1 MIPASLNLSKN
12 EDPNTNE
19 LLEILKQQLS
29 NSRKLGTLPGNSD
42 NALSQILMAGAHSR
56 TTSTV
61 DSIQGHSPTSNPLN
75 VKLTQVWT
83 DKNDYSSEERRALT
97 GSFSLALWITYNR
110 ITKTTNDAP
119 RIKYYQN
126 EVSNLPTHKILSQP
140 SFFLRKRWRLRE
152 ESKH

>member
-29 NSRKLGTLPGNSD
+29 NSRKIGTIPANSD
-42 NALSQILMAGAHSR
+42 NPLSQILMTGAHSR

-75 VKLTQVWT
+75 DKLTQV
-83 DKNDYSSEERRALT
+83 
-97 GSFSLALWITYNR
+97 
-110 ITKTTNDAP
+110 
-119 RIKYYQN
+119 
-126 EVSNLPTHKILSQP
+126 
-140 SFFLRKRWRLRE
+140 
-152 ESKH
+152 